1 MWWRLP
7 ERKWFFTNNLVE
19 SYKYNCDCLYTSAS
33 IKLHL
38 RWMIEIYEWECNGPG
53 EILKNGEKQKKV
65 EANRESYC
73 VAQSNIGMNNPIP

>member
-1 MWWRLP
+1 
-7 ERKWFFTNNLVE
+7 
-19 SYKYNCDCLYTSAS
+19 
-33 IKLHL
+33 
-38 RWMIEIYEWECNGPG
+38 MIEIYEWECNGPG